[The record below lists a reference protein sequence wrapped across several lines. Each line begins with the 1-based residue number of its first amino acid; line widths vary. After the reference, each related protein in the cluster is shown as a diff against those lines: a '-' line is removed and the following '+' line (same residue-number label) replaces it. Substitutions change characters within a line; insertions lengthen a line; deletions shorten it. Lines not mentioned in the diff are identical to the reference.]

1 MTLQQLEYI
10 VAVDKYR
17 QFVKAAESC
26 GVTQST
32 LSMMIKKLEEEL
44 DTVLFYRD
52 VHPIRPTEAGEKIIA
67 QARVVL
73 FNTEQLREMTLSER
87 QQSSGSVKIAIIP
100 TVAPYIVPKLFRTLK
115 QQNPD
120 IHPTIYEIQTAEA
133 LSKLGNAEV
142 DMCIMPTPTGN
153 PNMLEIPLYYERL
166 VFYVSPDEPLFNSS
180 DLNIGELPS
189 ERLWMLKEGH
199 CLRNQVINLCD
210 KRSEHNAI
218 FEAGSIETLIN
229 IVDENGGYTVIPEL
243 HIELLSEVKRRNVR
257 PLVNP
262 EPVREVSI
270 VIRKDYVKERM
281 LNQIADAVKKIV
293 PDYMIDARLKKFA
306 IKL

>member
-166 VFYVSPDEPLFNSS
+166 VFYVSPDEPLFNAS

-262 EPVREVSI
+262 EPVREISI
-270 VIRKDYVKERM
+270 IIRKDYVKERM

>member
-73 FNTEQLREMTLSER
+73 FNTDQLREMTLSER

-166 VFYVSPDEPLFNSS
+166 VFYVSPDEPLFNAS

-262 EPVREVSI
+262 EPVREISI

>member
-100 TVAPYIVPKLFRTLK
+100 TVAPYIVPKLFRTLQ

-166 VFYVSPDEPLFNSS
+166 VFYVSPDEPLFNAS

-262 EPVREVSI
+262 EPVREISI